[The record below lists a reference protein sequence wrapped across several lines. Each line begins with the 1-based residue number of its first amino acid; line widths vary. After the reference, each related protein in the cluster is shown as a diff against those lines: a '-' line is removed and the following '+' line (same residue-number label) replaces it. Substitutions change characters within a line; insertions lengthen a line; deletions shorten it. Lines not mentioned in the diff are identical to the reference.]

1 MSMQTLPQKAAP
13 YRVRAARPAD
23 VPALMRLK
31 WQLAVAEDAT
41 FVVRAGAIDWLRDGF
56 GPDAR
61 FVAIVAEAAGA
72 VVGMATCSERY
83 VTGWVGPTILLQD
96 LIVDAE
102 HRRRGI
108 ARALLAHVALLA
120 RERGSPL
127 VELTVR
133 ADNPAQNFYLQSG
146 FIPVLHCRA
155 YVLAQPAL
163 TQLAEIVPL
172 ERTG

>member
-1 MSMQTLPQKAAP
+1 MSMQALPKRAAP
-13 YRVRAARPAD
+13 YRVRAAQPAD

-41 FVVRAGAIDWLRDGF
+41 FVVRAAAIDWLRDGF
-56 GPDAR
+56 GADAR
-61 FVAIVAEAAGA
+61 FVTFVAEVSGA
-72 VVGMATCSERY
+72 VVGMATLSERY

-108 ARALLAHVALLA
+108 ARALLAQVALLA

-133 ADNPAQNFYLQSG
+133 ADNSAQDFYLQSG
-146 FIPVLHCRA
+146 FVPVLHCRT